1 MVAEAAACCTSGE
14 SREAA
19 SARLDPAISGCGI
32 VALRVCEQ
40 SPQIMPLGHPVDST
54 LRVPTC
60 RPNLHRSSSNLS
72 TLQHTT

>member
-1 MVAEAAACCTSGE
+1 MRALPIEYLKEISSVVAEAAACCTSGE

-54 LRVPTC
+54 
-60 RPNLHRSSSNLS
+60 
-72 TLQHTT
+72 